1 MAILVDERTRA
12 LRQRGCSAV
21 QGGLMNRFVILAVA
35 ILGSCSTVD
44 VREDP
49 KASEAIAVDPMRSPA
64 GSTQDELTGGM
75 PEALAAEPTTTA
87 LTCDG
92 SPGQWAACRG
102 NGCAVCGE
110 KFSSAPCYL
119 FDHPNCTRNDNCAGQ
134 YFTCNAAC
142 PTPSGAD
149 FDCSTCNGT
158 PGQWAGCR
166 GNGCAVCN
174 EKISNAP
181 CYVFNHPKC
190 SRRSWDA

>member
-158 PGQWAGCR
+158 
-166 GNGCAVCN
+166 
-174 EKISNAP
+174 
-181 CYVFNHPKC
+181 
-190 SRRSWDA
+190 